1 MARALETTSEPTR
14 VAWVAF
20 FTDECDEVEMQKTG
34 ARLVGAA
41 RFPNMGIIARS
52 LADAIDAAVG
62 GSGMVW
68 KLKGCLTYHFFR
80 WVRNRLKI
88 AGIPDP
94 ANGALSASQKT

>member
-1 MARALETTSEPTR
+1 MVRALETTSEPTR
-14 VAWVAF
+14 ADWVAF
-20 FTDECDEVEMQKTG
+20 FTDECDEVEMQEAG
-34 ARLVGAA
+34 PRLVGVA
-41 RFPNMGIIARS
+41 RFPNTGIIAKS

-88 AGIPDP
+88 AGIPDS